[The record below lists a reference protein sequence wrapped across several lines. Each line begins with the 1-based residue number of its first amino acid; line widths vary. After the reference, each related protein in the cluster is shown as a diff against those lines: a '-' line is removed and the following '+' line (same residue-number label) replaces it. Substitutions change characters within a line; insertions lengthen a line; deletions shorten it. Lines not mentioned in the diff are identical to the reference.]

1 MTSVLGVAGSPRRGG
16 NTETLLDEVLR
27 GAAEAEAKTE
37 KVVLAERDVKSCR
50 ACNACARTKVCI
62 QKDDMVSIIEKM
74 REAEVW
80 VLATPVYWWGPT
92 AQMKAFIDRWYSI
105 PRDVFRGKRVILAV
119 SSGGGSPYSDLMVRT
134 FGEIFSY
141 LAMEEFRVLQ
151 TGGADSKTTA
161 RGDECLMR
169 DAYDAG
175 FDAVKKLGVSVHSS
189 GRAST

>member
-27 GAAEAEAKTE
+27 GAAEAGAMTE

-134 FGEIFSY
+134 FGEIFAY
-141 LAMEEFRVLQ
+141 LDMEEFRVLQ

-161 RGDECLMR
+161 RGDEHLMR
-169 DAYDAG
+169 DAHAAG
-175 FDAVKKLGVSVHSS
+175 FDAVKTLRV
-189 GRAST
+189 